1 MHDGIV
7 LTRLSDFSTVKPFQI
22 KIGKLE
28 EGQSCFAAA
37 FPAVFVK
44 SQSFNEFAWGAA
56 QGSIQAVSAISVK
69 LDKTEQLAALQY
81 VLGVRRNKFNTDLLV
96 KGPLAAKRQKNMVE
110 RLPLLKDYAE
120 GRIDQWREILAKQP
134 CFTEY
139 ASTTTR

>member
-1 MHDGIV
+1 MNDGIV

-22 KIGKLE
+22 KIGKE
-28 EGQSCFAAA
+28 EGGKSCFAAA
-37 FPAVFVK
+37 FPAVFERNL
-44 SQSFNEFAWGAA
+44 SFKEFAYGVACSDPS
-56 QGSIQAVSAISVK
+56 GCNAISVK

-96 KGPLAAKRQKNMVE
+96 KGPLAAKRQKNLVE

-120 GRIDQWREILAKQP
+120 GRLEQWKEILARQP

-139 ASTTTR
+139 A

>member
-1 MHDGIV
+1 MSDGIV

-28 EGQSCFAAA
+28 EGHSYFAAS
-37 FPAVFVK
+37 FPSVFVK
-44 SQSFNEFAWGAA
+44 NQSFNEFAWGAA
-56 QGSIQAVSAISVK
+56 QGGIKAVSTITVK

-96 KGPLAAKRQKNMVE
+96 KGPLAAKRRKNLVE
-110 RLPLLKDYAE
+110 RLSLLKDYAE
-120 GRIDQWREILAKQP
+120 GNLEKWKEILAKQP

-139 ASTTTR
+139 A